1 MRALLLLVV
10 GVIVMTQSL
19 GVLVAHE
26 HIAAAGEGVQHGHSY
41 VVDDDGHTGHP
52 EDAVPADA
60 AHNSE
65 QPTARLSGVVLLPLA
80 LAYLVLG
87 SGSSITPGLP
97 IRTAWQALRPAK
109 RRPARLALLSILL
122 I

>member
-19 GVLVAHE
+19 GVLVAHK
-26 HIAAAGEGVQHGHSY
+26 HIAAASEGVQHLHSY
-41 VVDDDGHTGHP
+41 VVDDDGHNGHP
-52 EDAVPADA
+52 DDAIPADV

-65 QPTARLSGVVLLPLA
+65 QPTARLSGAVLLV
-80 LAYLVLG
+80 LVLG
-87 SGSSITPGLP
+87 CVVLDSGSNTRSLRT
-97 IRTAWQALRPAK
+97 RTAWQALRPA
-109 RRPARLALLSILL
+109 RRQPARLALLSILL